1 MEGALGH
8 EGSIASS
15 GAGALASIL
24 GNSKGTACVSVGD
37 TGDGGVSMRDV
48 IGNIRY
54 ALRQFRSSPVFTVA
68 AVLTLALGI
77 GGTTAIFT
85 LIDAVMLRSL
95 PVSDPGRLYR
105 VGEGDDC
112 CVQGSPQD
120 SWGMFSFDL
129 YKRLKT
135 ETPEF
140 AEVAAFQAGR
150 GRLGVRRQGV
160 DSIDRPL
167 LSEHVTGNYFS
178 TLGVRAFGGRM

>member
-1 MEGALGH
+1 MEGAVGH

-85 LIDAVMLRSL
+85 LIC
-95 PVSDPGRLYR
+95 G
-105 VGEGDDC
+105 
-112 CVQGSPQD
+112 
-120 SWGMFSFDL
+120 
-129 YKRLKT
+129 
-135 ETPEF
+135 
-140 AEVAAFQAGR
+140 
-150 GRLGVRRQGV
+150 GVRRSLAGA
-160 DSIDRPL
+160 DP
-167 LSEHVTGNYFS
+167 
-178 TLGVRAFGGRM
+178 GGRLRVGGGGGWRGGGGS

>member
-24 GNSKGTACVSVGD
+24 GNSKGIACVSVGD

-95 PVSDPGRLYR
+95 PVTDPATLYR
-105 VGEGDDC
+105 IGEGDNC
-112 CVQGSPQD
+112 CVQGGPQD
-120 SWGMFSFDL
+120 EWGFYSFPL
-129 YKRLKT
+129 VERLRAAA
-135 ETPEF
+135 PEF
-140 AEVAAFQAGR
+140 AEIAAFQAG
-150 GRLGVRRQGV
+150 
-160 DSIDRPL
+160 
-167 LSEHVTGNYFS
+167 
-178 TLGVRAFGGRM
+178 